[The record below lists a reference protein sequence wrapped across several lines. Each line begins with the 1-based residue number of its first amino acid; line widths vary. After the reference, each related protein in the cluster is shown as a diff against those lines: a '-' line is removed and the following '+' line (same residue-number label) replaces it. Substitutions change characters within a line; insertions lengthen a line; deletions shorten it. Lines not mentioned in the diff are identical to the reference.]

1 MGRRRNEEERT
12 RLYRTALSLFV
23 RKGYNAA
30 RISEIADAAGV
41 EKSTVQYYFPKKSLF
56 ISRLLEEMLDAV
68 MLKCEKHNI
77 RSERPFVMLYYA
89 GIAHLDL
96 LAHSEEMQKIT
107 PDILADRTLTDSLI
121 ATEIRWS
128 QEHFP
133 SAGDPDR
140 LALGIRMTMGGLYE
154 ELWHEMEEEQSVDVW
169 SLTESAMYV
178 VTTLLGY
185 SQEERTSI
193 FAESN
198 VSAEILA
205 QVVEEVRKSIFS

>member
-12 RLYRTALSLFV
+12 RLYRTALSLFI

-68 MLKCEKHNI
+68 MQKVEEHNI

-128 QEHFP
+128 QDRFP
-133 SAGDPDR
+133 AAGDPDR

-154 ELWHEMEEEQSVDVW
+154 ELWHEMEEEQPVDVW
-169 SLTESAMYV
+169 SLTDYAMYV

-193 FAESN
+193 FAEST
-198 VSAEILA
+198 VSAEVLA
-205 QVVEEVRKSIFS
+205 QIVEEVRKSIFL